1 MLLLKKKTFQI
12 IPAYSEVN
20 SATSQNVI
28 FCGFSRALCSQPFPN
43 DNVIVWK
50 NFFDE
55 RHFCNFHFWHA
66 NEVECHSSNNSLLSS
81 ASLLRRRI
89 EESIKMP
96 SLCTSTKF
104 VWAALRKKKKKENDS
119 SAHIFFSSLSLI
131 KLVVK
136 RSVIRYL
143 HVRHC
148 LGLVYKSGYSTR

>member
-1 MLLLKKKTFQI
+1 MLLLKKKTFPI

-104 VWAALRKKKKKENDS
+104 VWAALRKKKKENDS

-136 RSVIRYL
+136 RSFIRYL

>member
-1 MLLLKKKTFQI
+1 MKKKTFQI

-20 SATSQNVI
+20 SATSQNFI
-28 FCGFSRALCSQPFPN
+28 FCGFFRALCSQPLPN

-104 VWAALRKKKKKENDS
+104 VWAALRKKKKENDS

-136 RSVIRYL
+136 RSVIRFL
-143 HVRHC
+143 HMRQC